1 MLHCS
6 CQTFEVA
13 TMLRKPIRI
22 LHLMKKSLSE
32 MQGSLSFSILADHQ
46 VARRMKQSVHVA
58 GCINVSLD
66 RQTRPQSPSYVKTKM
81 NSVHF
86 VTGAISGR
94 GGGCIWSEIR
104 RLQPKSERCTLN
116 LVLHDVMHGAHLFF
130 FNALFILT
138 SSGSFFFRHPFQLLV

>member
-1 MLHCS
+1 
-6 CQTFEVA
+6 
-13 TMLRKPIRI
+13 
-22 LHLMKKSLSE
+22 MKKSLSE

-86 VTGAISGR
+86 VTGAISRRAVVVFGLKL
-94 GGGCIWSEIR
+94 GG
-104 RLQPKSERCTLN
+104 
-116 LVLHDVMHGAHLFF
+116 
-130 FNALFILT
+130 FNQKVSAAL
-138 SSGSFFFRHPFQLLV
+138 